1 MDCIICQDSGSEPL
15 QDNTACSCKYK
26 RHSSCWIDYV
36 HSTPHIKCLMCR
48 KDLTVKPT
56 PKTKSSLTRPLRQN
70 QTTAPY
76 APELTPPPDS
86 WRQITYQEFVDTI
99 NQSNSYQQN
108 TTIEVR
114 PIQQATPRVEQVQP
128 KVMSKSQKL
137 LKIALCLGILVAIVV
152 VFIVIL

>member
-36 HSTPHIKCLMCR
+36 HSTTNVKCLMCR
-48 KDLTVKPT
+48 KDLSVKSV

-70 QTTAPY
+70 QITAPY
-76 APELTPPPDS
+76 TPQPPSES

-108 TTIEVR
+108 ATIEVR
-114 PIQQATPRVEQVQP
+114 VTQPVQQPRVEQVQP
-128 KVMSKSQKL
+128 KVISKSQKI
-137 LKIALCLGILVAIVV
+137 LKIALCVGIIIAIVV
-152 VFIVIL
+152 VFAIVL